1 VIAEVVRVE
10 CDKQAWQKRFNPM
23 KITLIVLHS
32 ITALFGIVACILLY
46 DASPGSHPPA
56 IVFLPIAIVIWIAL
70 HIILGVIQWLE
81 AIYSK
86 RRKGG
91 GSSAPW
97 PILLIAAVIL
107 YLPGMIK
114 ALGYLLSAFSLPMW
128 WTVNHTITACIL
140 LFKLTVLVSI
150 FLRLSWGRF
159 LAGGGFILM
168 GVFSLIIY
176 FSGILD
182 GYKFEIQQLMVLG
195 RQIPILSLGVL
206 ILVSPSIKAFFGV
219 SAADQETAP
228 Q

>member
-1 VIAEVVRVE
+1 
-10 CDKQAWQKRFNPM
+10 M

-32 ITALFGIVACILLY
+32 ITALFGIAACILLY
-46 DASPGSHPPA
+46 DVSPGSHPPA

-81 AIYSK
+81 AIESK
-86 RRKGG
+86 RRKSG
-91 GSSAPW
+91 GSLAPW

-114 ALGYLLSAFSLPMW
+114 ALGYLLSAFSSQME
-128 WTVNHTITACIL
+128 WTVNHTVTACIL

-150 FLRLSWGRF
+150 LLHLRWGRL

-168 GVFSLIIY
+168 GAFSLITY
-176 FSGILD
+176 FSGIPD
-182 GYKFEIQQLMVLG
+182 GYKFEIQQLIALG

-206 ILVSPSIKAFFGV
+206 ILVSHSIKAFFGV
-219 SAADQETAP
+219 YSADQEATP

>member
-1 VIAEVVRVE
+1 
-10 CDKQAWQKRFNPM
+10 M

-32 ITALFGIVACILLY
+32 IIALFGITACILLY

-56 IVFLPIAIVIWIAL
+56 IVFLPVAIVIWIAL

-81 AIYSK
+81 AIDSK

-91 GSSAPW
+91 GSSAHW
-97 PILLIAAVIL
+97 PVLLIAAVIL

-114 ALGYLLSAFSLPMW
+114 ALGYLLSAFSSPMG
-128 WTVNHTITACIL
+128 WTVNHNITACIL
-140 LFKLTVLVSI
+140 LFKLAVLVSI
-150 FLRLSWGRF
+150 LLRQRWGRF

-168 GVFSLIIY
+168 GAFSLITY

-195 RQIPILSLGVL
+195 RQIPIMSLGVL

-219 SAADQETAP
+219 YAADQKAAP

>member
-1 VIAEVVRVE
+1 
-10 CDKQAWQKRFNPM
+10 M
-23 KITLIVLHS
+23 KITLIILHS
-32 ITALFGIVACILLY
+32 ITALFGITACILLY
-46 DASPGSHPPA
+46 DLSPGSHPPA
-56 IVFLPIAIVIWIAL
+56 IVFLPVAIVIWLAL

-81 AIYSK
+81 AIDSK
-86 RRKGG
+86 RKKGG

-114 ALGYLLSAFSLPMW
+114 ALGYLLSAFRSPMG
-128 WTVNHTITACIL
+128 WTVNHNITACIL
-140 LFKLTVLVSI
+140 LFKLAVLVSI
-150 FLRLSWGRF
+150 VLRLRWGRF

-168 GVFSLIIY
+168 GAFSLITY

-182 GYKFEIQQLMVLG
+182 GYKFEIQQLMALG

-219 SAADQETAP
+219 PQKRVTASKHE
-228 Q
+228 